1 MIHPHTALAFISDDI
16 GHGVVATRFIP
27 RGTITWV
34 RDDLDQVIT
43 PARLR
48 RMEPVYRQIV
58 EKYCFRDGAG
68 DHILCWDMARFMNHS
83 CDPTC
88 LSPGYNFEIA
98 VRDIQPGEEL
108 TDDYGMLNIDSAFQ
122 CLCGKGRCRGEVTPQ
137 DVVTLA
143 DGWDGQIRD
152 CFHEIRAVDQPLW
165 HLVKEQAEV
174 ESALSGQQPIAS
186 CKTHFRLLNGVKVG
200 VRARKVRAVAAA

>member
-1 MIHPHTALAFISDDI
+1 MIHPHTSLSFISDDI
-16 GHGVVATRFIP
+16 GYGVVATQAIP

-43 PARLR
+43 SGRLR
-48 RMEPVYRQIV
+48 RMETLCRQIV

-98 VRDIQPGEEL
+98 VRDIQAGEEL
-108 TDDYGMLNIDSAFQ
+108 TDDYGMLNIDSAFR
-122 CLCGKGRCRGEVTPQ
+122 CLCGKARCRSEVTPQ
-137 DVVTLA
+137 DVVTHA
-143 DGWDGQIRD
+143 DAWDGQIRE
-152 CFHEIRAVDQPLW
+152 CFHALRGVDQPLW
-165 HLVKEQAEV
+165 HLVREKAEV
-174 ESALSGQQPIAS
+174 EAALNGQRPIAS
-186 CKTHFRLLNGVKVG
+186 CKTHFRLLNGVKTTVKAR
-200 VRARKVRAVAAA
+200 RARAVQAA